1 MTPSVLLNQL
11 FCTVEYLGV
20 CFLVVCFVLVFL
32 VGVVGYL
39 GLVLD
44 SWFVIVILVG
54 GWFCLLGYFGDFDGF
69 WEGTLVLFLEEF
81 GVCWFVLFPFSIE
94 TEKIRRILLAPL
106 WLTLLEIKKTVGSPV
121 PWRHKNSIN
130 TGLEAQL
137 ECLLSLDTWPV
148 G

>member
-1 MTPSVLLNQL
+1 MVFGKALWFSLL
-11 FCTVEYLGV
+11 
-20 CFLVVCFVLVFL
+20 
-32 VGVVGYL
+32 
-39 GLVLD
+39 
-44 SWFVIVILVG
+44 
-54 GWFCLLGYFGDFDGF
+54 
-69 WEGTLVLFLEEF
+69 LVLFLEEF

-106 WLTLLEIKKTVGSPV
+106 WLMLLEIKKTVGSPV

-137 ECLLSLDTWPV
+137 ECLLSLDMWPV